1 MIKTLLF
8 GSSGSAI
15 AFIKNNNQERSYL
28 AVADN
33 DQNKHGSLF
42 RNLLVISPDEI
53 QNYDYDEIVIV
64 SYWEAAIK
72 EQLINN
78 LKIPLDKIVTPDK
91 KLLKPSIEPFQDPN
105 TLLLAKKLI
114 TVLCGKAKQEGIPLH
129 IDYGTLLG
137 IVRGNELISWDDD
150 IDLAAIN
157 TSAAEVEKFII
168 KHIHSID
175 ASLNWTIKKTV
186 NKANEP
192 MALSLAFESK
202 YDKYKNFEISIAY
215 KEIKDNKAIKL
226 SSLGQWY
233 TPANHV
239 EQLDT
244 IIWEGTE
251 LLIPSDVRD
260 YLTFTYG
267 AWETVKRSMT
277 VAEGC
282 SAIIPFEV
290 FEDAQLR
297 EIIIL

>member
-15 AFIKNNNQERSYL
+15 AFMKNNNQKRSYL

-33 DQNKHGSLF
+33 DKNKHGSLF
-42 RNLLVISPDEI
+42 RNLLVISPNEI
-53 QNYDYDEIVIV
+53 KNYDYDEIVIV

-91 KLLKPSIEPFQDPN
+91 KLLKPSIEPFQDPS

-114 TVLCGKAKQEGIPLH
+114 TTLCGKAKQEGIPLH

-137 IVRGNELISWDDD
+137 ILRGGELISWDDD
-150 IDLAAIN
+150 IDLAAID
-157 TSAAEVEKFII
+157 TSAAEVEKFILAN
-168 KHIHSID
+168 IHSINPNLD
-175 ASLNWTIKKTV
+175 WTIKKSI
-186 NKANEP
+186 NKDNQP
-192 MALSLAFESK
+192 MALSLEFKSK
-202 YDKYKNFEISIAY
+202 NGKYKNFEVSIAY
-215 KEIKDNKAIKL
+215 KGVQNNKAIKL

-233 TPANHV
+233 TPAHHV

-244 IIWEGTE
+244 IIWEDTE
-251 LLIPSDVRD
+251 LLTPSDARG

-267 AWETVKRSMT
+267 AWEIVKRSMT

-282 SAIIPFEV
+282 NAIIPFEV
-290 FEDAQLR
+290 FENAQLR